1 MHRAG
6 THPLVPLVVYSRV
19 ADASAA
25 CRDNR
30 AYDRLDHQACA
41 DGRQQAAG
49 GARCGDGSPQLGAL
63 VLLDRPHVPVR
74 VFKEAVA

>member
-41 DGRQQAAG
+41 DGRQQALEEPA
-49 GARCGDGSPQLGAL
+49 AET
-63 VLLDRPHVPVR
+63 VPR
-74 VFKEAVA
+74 S